1 MDIKKYDGM
10 ELKYGN
16 TKTYKY
22 ELDKER
28 LNWLTD
34 KTNRSNSQ
42 TLFLF
47 QLVDGDFEKLKEVE
61 MQIKNCFYFACPSDK
76 DELNKLMSMQQK
88 STYFSL

>member
-1 MDIKKYDGM
+1 M

-16 TKTYKY
+16 TKTYKH

-34 KTNRSNSQ
+34 KTNRSNAQ

-47 QLVDGDFEKLKEVE
+47 QLVDGDFEKLKKVE
-61 MQIKNCFYFACPSDK
+61 AQIKNCFYFACPSDK
-76 DELNKLMSMQQK
+76 DELNKLMSMQPK

>member
-1 MDIKKYDGM
+1 M
-10 ELKYGN
+10 ELKYRN

-34 KTNRSNSQ
+34 KTNRSDAQ

>member
-1 MDIKKYDGM
+1 M

-34 KTNRSNSQ
+34 KTNRSNTQ

-47 QLVDGDFEKLKEVE
+47 QLADGDFEKLKEVE
-61 MQIKNCFYFACPSDK
+61 MQIKNCFYFTCPSDK
-76 DELNKLMSMQQK
+76 DELNKLMSMQPK

>member
-1 MDIKKYDGM
+1 M

-16 TKTYKY
+16 TKTYKH

-76 DELNKLMSMQQK
+76 DELNKLMSMQPK

>member
-1 MDIKKYDGM
+1 M

-16 TKTYKY
+16 TKKYKY